1 MKNERTYDAIMDRLN
16 AIGDEI
22 FGRKVD
28 TTAEAKKQAEAYST
42 AFWET
47 MRSGMPRNELRAGH
61 DGAGAYLVPD
71 TYDDRLV
78 KALSEKNVLRR
89 ISHTIQTKH
98 RLHIP
103 VANGTSEAEWVMEG
117 QPVSFAN
124 AEFSEVVLDAH
135 KLATSILVSDEM
147 LEDGNIDLEAFIRD
161 RFAERIGDAEE
172 EAFIHGDGKG
182 KPVGLLHQA
191 PVGAES
197 ASEGTIDMDD
207 MLTLEHSVEGPYR
220 KNAVWL
226 MSEDTYRILRDI
238 RAYNGKVLWT
248 ETIAEGEPEKLF
260 GYDIYVCKYLD
271 DVAPGKIPVL
281 FGDFSYYWIGERGKR
296 TFKRLAERFA
306 DRCQVAFL
314 ASERVDAKLV
324 LPDAVKMLK
333 VAGMAAEV
341 SAQ

>member
-1 MKNERTYDAIMDRLN
+1 MKNEQTYDAIMDRLN

-28 TTAEAKKQAEAYST
+28 TTAEAKKQAEAYNT
-42 AFWET
+42 AFWDT

-78 KALSEKNVLRR
+78 KALSEKNVLRK

-103 VANGTSEAEWVMEG
+103 VAQGTSGAEWVMEG

-124 AEFSEVVLDAH
+124 AEFGEVILDAH
-135 KLATSILVSDEM
+135 KLATSILASDEM
-147 LEDGNIDLEAFIRD
+147 LEDGNIDLENFIQN
-161 RFAERIGDAEE
+161 RFAECIGDAEE
-172 EAFIHGDGKG
+172 EAFIHGDGKC
-182 KPVGLLHQA
+182 KPVGLLYQA

-197 ASEGTIDMDD
+197 SSEGMIDMDD
-207 MLTLEHSVEGPYR
+207 MLTLEHSVESPYR

-226 MSEDTYRILRDI
+226 MSEDAYRILQNV
-238 RAYNGKVLWT
+238 RAYRGKVLWT
-248 ETIAEGEPEKLF
+248 ETLAEGEPKKLF
-260 GYDIYVCKYLD
+260 GYDIFVCKHLE
-271 DVAPGKIPVL
+271 DVAPGNIPVL

-306 DRCQVAFL
+306 DRCQVAFI
-314 ASERVDAKLV
+314 AAERVDAKLV
-324 LPDAVKMLK
+324 LPEAVKMLK
-333 VAGMAAEV
+333 VSGTPATV
-341 SAQ
+341 TK